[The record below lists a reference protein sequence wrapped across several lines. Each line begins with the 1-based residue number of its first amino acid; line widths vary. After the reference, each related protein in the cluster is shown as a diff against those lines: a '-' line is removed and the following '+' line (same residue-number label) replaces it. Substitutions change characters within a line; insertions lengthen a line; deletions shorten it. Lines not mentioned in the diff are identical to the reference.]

1 MTINLNDGEND
12 MRVFLTLLAT
22 SLLFSSAAWA
32 QRNSDGGTRTYE
44 VKVTNITKGVIFTP
58 LLAATHTKAVSF
70 FKLGQPANDA
80 LEQLAE
86 GGAIGP
92 LEMWLHHHSDDVL
105 DTATNGG
112 LLFPGETVTFEIE
125 GNNQFNYFSMAGM
138 LLPTN
143 DSFVAMNSMPLP
155 KKSGGRFALGFD
167 SGTEDNDE
175 NCLNIPGPQCA
186 MINGF
191 MGDGYVEGGGEGYVF
206 ISNGI
211 HGNGDLSDDAYDWRN
226 PVARVTLTW
235 IEETEEE

>member
-1 MTINLNDGEND
+1 
-12 MRVFLTLLAT
+12 MRAIITLLAA
-22 SLLFSSAAWA
+22 SLLFSSTAWA
-32 QRNSDGGTRTYE
+32 QRNSDDGTRTYE
-44 VKVTNITKGVIFTP
+44 VKVTNITKAIVFTP
-58 LLAATHTKAVSF
+58 LLAATHTRAVSF
-70 FKLGQPANDA
+70 FRLGQPANGA

-92 LEMWLHHHSDDVL
+92 LETWLLDHSDDVL

-112 LLFPGETVTFEIE
+112 LLFPGETVSFMIE
-125 GNNQFNYFSMAGM
+125 GNNRFRYFSMAGM

-155 KKSGGRFALGFD
+155 KKSAGRFALGFD

-175 NCLNIPGPQCA
+175 DCLNIPGPQCA

-191 MGDGYVEGGGEGYVF
+191 MGDGYAEGGGEGYVY

-211 HGNGDLSDDAYDWRN
+211 HGNGDLSADAYDWRN

-235 IEETEEE
+235 VEAEE